1 MSADQL
7 WETTMNPATRNLT
20 QVTIEDAARAE
31 RMIMTLMGDKVD
43 GRKEFLAKYANFNKR
58 DTFMDIV
65 EKKDNKENGNGE
77 E

>member
-1 MSADQL
+1 MVKRHISAF
-7 WETTMNPATRNLT
+7 R
-20 QVTIEDAARAE
+20 IAAEEAASE
-31 RMIMTLMGDKVD
+31 
-43 GRKEFLAKYANFNKR
+43 EFLAKYANFNKR